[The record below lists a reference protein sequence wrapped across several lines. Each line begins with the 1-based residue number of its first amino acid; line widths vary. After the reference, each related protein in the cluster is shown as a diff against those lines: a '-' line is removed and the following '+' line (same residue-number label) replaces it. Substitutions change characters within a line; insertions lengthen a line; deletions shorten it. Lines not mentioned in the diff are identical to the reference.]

1 MTAKQVKEFFD
12 ALKLISAE
20 KGIKLNVLIEKL
32 KSAIVLAIKKQY
44 FGVNKINVVI
54 DVDSN
59 EFKVSFFKMV
69 VENVKNFANEISL
82 NEALSISKKARLG
95 EMLEVLVESKQI
107 GRLAAG
113 AAKQQIMQGI
123 RDIEKES
130 LVQRMGE
137 RVGTLVAVPV
147 EMVDSNKGD
156 VILKID
162 GSEVVLFK
170 NSQLPADDF
179 KVDDIVKVYAVNLN
193 SSGSGCLL
201 KVSRTHPDFVRKLF
215 EVEVPEIETGKI
227 EIKRIAR
234 EAGVRTKIAV
244 STNDPNLEPVGCC
257 IGNKGIR
264 IDAVV
269 KELRGEKI
277 DVVKYSENE
286 EEFVSFALMPAKALA
301 VKILVDGSS
310 NEKIAFVAVDK
321 AQISLAIGGK
331 GLNVKLAA
339 ILTGCKIDIVAVDE
353 AVDDVQA
360 AIDAALKERVAA
372 LKVNEQE
379 SPFEEDIAVEKS
391 EQELLEEEDVHN
403 FEVER
408 MLEAFRSAKKQKK
421 AF

>member
-193 SSGSGCLL
+193 SSGSG
-201 KVSRTHPDFVRKLF
+201 
-215 EVEVPEIETGKI
+215 
-227 EIKRIAR
+227 
-234 EAGVRTKIAV
+234 
-244 STNDPNLEPVGCC
+244 
-257 IGNKGIR
+257 
-264 IDAVV
+264 
-269 KELRGEKI
+269 
-277 DVVKYSENE
+277 
-286 EEFVSFALMPAKALA
+286 
-301 VKILVDGSS
+301 
-310 NEKIAFVAVDK
+310 
-321 AQISLAIGGK
+321 
-331 GLNVKLAA
+331 
-339 ILTGCKIDIVAVDE
+339 
-353 AVDDVQA
+353 
-360 AIDAALKERVAA
+360 
-372 LKVNEQE
+372 
-379 SPFEEDIAVEKS
+379 
-391 EQELLEEEDVHN
+391 
-403 FEVER
+403 
-408 MLEAFRSAKKQKK
+408 
-421 AF
+421 

>member
-20 KGIKLNVLIEKL
+20 KGVKLNILIDKL

-59 EFKVSFFKMV
+59 EFKVSFFKLV

-82 NEALSISKKARLG
+82 EDALSISKKAKLG
-95 EMLEVLVESKQI
+95 EMLEVDVDSKQI

-130 LVQRMGE
+130 VAQRMGG
-137 RVGTLVAVPV
+137 RVGTLVVAPV
-147 EMVDSNKGD
+147 EMVDSNNGN
-156 VILKID
+156 VVLKID
-162 GSEVVLFK
+162 GADVILFK
-170 NSQLPADDF
+170 NSQLPTDDF
-179 KVDDIVKVYAVNLN
+179 KVGDMVKVYAVNLN

-215 EVEVPEIETGKI
+215 EVEVPEIESGKI

-244 STNDPNLEPVGCC
+244 LTNDSNLEPVGCC
-257 IGNKGIR
+257 IGNKGTR

-277 DVVKYSENE
+277 DVVKYSENL

-301 VKILVDGSS
+301 VEIFESKLTDDR
-310 NEKIAFVAVDK
+310 IAFVAVDQS
-321 AQISLAIGGK
+321 QISLAIGGR

-339 ILTGCKIDIVAVDE
+339 ILTGHKIDIVSVDE
-353 AVDDVQA
+353 ASDDVHA
-360 AIDAALKERVAA
+360 VVKAALKERVSL
-372 LKVNEQE
+372 LKGAVKE
-379 SPFEEDIAVEKS
+379 PVEEKVVVQKS
-391 EQELLEEEDVHN
+391 EQELMEEEDVHN

-408 MLEAFRSAKKQKK
+408 MLEEVKVVKK
-421 AF
+421 F